1 MKNPIHNQ
9 RRPSKSSLVS
19 FYSFLWLASCG
30 FLISTLLPNTS
41 YGQIRFATFN
51 VSMNRSQEGELSEQ
65 LAAGNHEQIAK
76 IAAVIRTIRPDVLL
90 LNEFDYA
97 GEQATASVEHF
108 QNHYLQSPSDTL
120 KPIEYGYAYTNQVNT
135 GIASGLDLDGNG
147 KTTDPTDCF
156 GFGRYPGQ
164 YGMVVLSRF
173 PLGEVRTFQKFLWQN
188 MPGALL
194 PRDPKTGKS
203 YYSSEILNKFRLSSK
218 SHWDVPVE
226 TPAGRIHFLVC
237 HPTPPVFDGPE
248 DKNGTRNH
256 DEIRFWSD
264 YVSPSTAGYIV
275 DDAGQRGG
283 LRKNE
288 FFVIA
293 GDLNADPVDGDSTN
307 EAINQLLKHP
317 LIQDPKPTSKGGA
330 EAAKIQ
336 GNVNTTHRGKAELDT
351 GDFSDRSPGNLRIDY
366 VLPSRNLKTQR
377 AGVFWPTKADTP
389 ATRLV
394 TASDHR
400 MVWVDIK
407 VKEK

>member
-1 MKNPIHNQ
+1 MKIPFHNQ

-19 FYSFLWLASCG
+19 LCSCLSLVSWVFLAP
-30 FLISTLLPNTS
+30 TVLPS
-41 YGQIRFATFN
+41 ICHGQIRFATFN
-51 VSMNRSQEGELSEQ
+51 VSMNRSQEGELAEQ
-65 LAAGNHEQIAK
+65 LAAGNDKQITK
-76 IAAVIRTIRPDVLL
+76 VAATIRTIRPDVLL

-97 GEQATASVEHF
+97 GEQAIASVEHF
-108 QNHYLQSPSDTL
+108 QNNYLQSPNDTL
-120 KPIEYGYAYTNQVNT
+120 KPIEYGYAYTNHVNT

-173 PLGEVRTFQKFLWQN
+173 PLGEVRTFQNFLWQN

-194 PRDPKTGKS
+194 PRDPTTDKS
-203 YYSSEILNKFRLSSK
+203 YYSSEILSKFRLSSK

-264 YVSPSTAGYIV
+264 YVSPESASYIV

-283 LRKNE
+283 LLKNE

-293 GDLNADPVDGDSTN
+293 GDLNADPVDGDSTRQ
-307 EAINQLLKHP
+307 AIDQLLKHP
-317 LIQDPKPTSKGGA
+317 LIHDPKPTSKGGV
-330 EAAKIQ
+330 EASKIQ

-366 VLPSRNLKTQR
+366 VLPSRNLKTQQ
-377 AGVFWPTKADTP
+377 AGVFWPTKDDAS
-389 ATRLV
+389 ATHLV

-407 VKEK
+407 VKDK